1 MKEYKILDIK
11 VQTIPEHILK
21 IKLQDFLSSYDQH
34 QIVTANPEF
43 VVSSQKNKDFKNIIN
58 NSSLTTIDG
67 SGIIMALQFLGH
79 DISLDDRLTGVR
91 LTEIL
96 IDMAINKNHKILFC
110 LYSKGLTK
118 PDKLFMKL
126 NEKYPALDFQVA
138 DEKTALDKAR
148 LFGPEIILVGF
159 GAPRQEIWINKNLN
173 KIPSAKIATGV
184 GGTFDYM
191 SGKIKRAPKVFR
203 SLGLE
208 WLWRLMRQP
217 SRIFRI
223 NRAVIIFPYLVLKDR
238 LLKNKINKNG
248 KSKN

>member
-1 MKEYKILDIK
+1 VKEYKILDIK

-21 IKLQDFLSSYDQH
+21 IKLQDFLTSYQQH

-43 VVSSQKNKDFKNIIN
+43 VVASRKNDQFKDIIN
-58 NSSLTTIDG
+58 NASLSTIDG
-67 SGIIMALQFLGH
+67 SGIIMALQFLGY

-91 LTEIL
+91 LSEIL
-96 IDMAINKNHKILFC
+96 IDMAVNKNYKILFC
-110 LYSKGLTK
+110 LYSKGMTK
-118 PDKLFMKL
+118 PDKFFMKI

-148 LFGPEIILVGF
+148 LFGPQIILVGF
-159 GAPRQEIWINKNLN
+159 GAPKQDIWINKNIS
-173 KIPSAKIATGV
+173 KIPSVKIAVGV

-191 SGKIKRAPKVFR
+191 SGKIKRAPKIFR

-208 WLWRLMRQP
+208 WFWRLLRQP

-223 NRAVIIFPYLVLKDR
+223 NRAVMVFPYLIIKDR
-238 LLKNKINKNG
+238 ILKNKQKKHG
-248 KSKN
+248 KSTN